1 MTDDEQR
8 EAVARALYESWRTP
22 GDSAAWDG
30 LYADEL
36 RAPWLS
42 SADAALSALAPVQPD
57 GAVKFDAKPEWLAVL
72 VDTAQDA
79 LDNDGGYLAA
89 DERGQI
95 EAAVASTRAVPV
107 RPDDQAR
114 NILRTAARLAG
125 WDMEEYDRVAA
136 LAYGGPVQPDPLRAG
151 VEALADEWADAF
163 VTGRAAA
170 VPLWERIEQLRALL
184 AETEVPRG

>member
-36 RAPWLS
+36 RAPWLR

-57 GAVKFDAKPEWLAVL
+57 EVLCPRCRGVGGHVSVWNGETAGRMRCPNDQPRAVQTDPTCVTPGCGRPATDEAR
-72 VDTAQDA
+72 DYTD
-79 LDNDGGYLAA
+79 DDGGH
-89 DERGQI
+89 R
-95 EAAVASTRAVPV
+95 VVPV
-107 RPDDQAR
+107 CSVHKR
-114 NILRTAARLAG
+114 
-125 WDMEEYDRVAA
+125 
-136 LAYGGPVQPDPLRAG
+136 GGDAVQPDPLRAG